1 MSQSYDLRDIK
12 VNIFYILRIIQRGLL
27 IINGVKK
34 MIFEELSEKY
44 LEDAVKLAQIQY
56 NMEQKYI
63 ESLYKKD
70 YKEVLTGSLKEI
82 FKSKYGAVAVEKG
95 KVLGYLSFW
104 GGFPGHFGNVKGSFS
119 PLFANAFNGE
129 DRGKTAS
136 LLFQH
141 VSQEMIKEEILSYA
155 ICVYGH
161 DTEVMTSFI
170 MNGFGIRC
178 SDAIRNV
185 DKPLDVKIST
195 EYSYEEIHFNDA
207 HCLLPLKNGLVRHL
221 RKSPTYFPNYEF
233 SEENFIEMCQ
243 RRQSRFFI
251 AKNDSEII
259 GYIEIM
265 SDGETF
271 ITEEPDMLNIC
282 GAYLKENYRGK
293 NILQSLLSFVLETL
307 KNEGIKRLGV
317 DCETINPSALRFWG
331 KYFDNYTYSLVRR
344 IDERIIM

>member
-1 MSQSYDLRDIK
+1 
-12 VNIFYILRIIQRGLL
+12 
-27 IINGVKK
+27 
-34 MIFEELSEKY
+34 MIFEKLSEKY
-44 LEDAVKLAQIQY
+44 LEDAVRLAQAQY
-56 NMEQKYI
+56 NMEQKCI
-63 ESLYKKD
+63 EALYKKD
-70 YKEVLTGSLKEI
+70 YKEVLTGSLNEI
-82 FKSKYGAVAVEKG
+82 FKNKLGAVAVEKG

-104 GGFPGHFGNVKGSFS
+104 GEFSGHFGNVKGAFS
-119 PLFANAFNGE
+119 PLFANAFGGE

-141 VSQEMIKEEILSYA
+141 ASQEMIKKEILSYA
-155 ICVYGH
+155 VCVYSH

-185 DKPLDVKIST
+185 DKLLNIKINT
-195 EYSYEEIHFNDA
+195 EYSYEEIQYNDA
-207 HCLLPLKNGLVRHL
+207 GGLLSLKNGLVRHL
-221 RKSPTYFPNYEF
+221 RKSPTYFPNQEF
-233 SEENFIEMCQ
+233 SEENFIAMCQ

-265 SDGETF
+265 NDGETF
-271 ITEEPDMLNIC
+271 ITEEQDMLNIC

-307 KNEGIKRLGV
+307 KNEGVKRVGV
-317 DCETINPSALRFWG
+317 DCETINPNALRFWG
-331 KYFDNYTYSLVRR
+331 KYFDSYTYSFVRR
-344 IDERIIM
+344 IDERIIT